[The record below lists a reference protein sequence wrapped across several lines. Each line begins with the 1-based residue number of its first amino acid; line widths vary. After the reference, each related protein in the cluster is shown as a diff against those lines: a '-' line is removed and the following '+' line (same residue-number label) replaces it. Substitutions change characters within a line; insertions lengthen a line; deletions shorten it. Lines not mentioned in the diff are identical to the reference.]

1 MATDRN
7 ALNVRREELEHQL
20 QEAAST
26 GESSRLEKLSREHAR
41 VAEHLNLL
49 TERDQLQHQLA
60 DARSMQA
67 DSDADMLTLGKEEET
82 RIQKELVELEGQIQ
96 EIERPRDP
104 LDARDAIIEIRAGA
118 GGDESGLFAA
128 ELARMYTRFAERRG
142 WSTNIVDTNR
152 TGIGGYKEVIF
163 EVHGV
168 DVYGMLRLES
178 GVHRVQRVPDTEKSG
193 RVHTSTATVAVLPIV
208 EAEDI
213 TIKPEDIKLEVTT
226 SSGHG
231 GQSVN
236 TTYSAVRMT
245 HIPSGIMVKMQDE
258 RSQKQNRE
266 KAMEILRARV
276 FAMEQEKRLQAASDL
291 RKSQIG
297 TGDRSEKIRT
307 YNFPQDR
314 MTDHRLKENYHNLT
328 AIMDGDIE
336 PVLLALMK
344 ARRDATPTATA

>member
-1 MATDRN
+1 MPMDIH
-7 ALNVRREELEHQL
+7 ALQAKREELEQQL
-20 QEAAST
+20 QVAAT
-26 GESSRLEKLSREHAR
+26 AGDGGRLEKLSREHAQV
-41 VAEHLNLL
+41 VAHLNLL
-49 TERDQLQHQLA
+49 QQREDLQHQLA
-60 DARSMQA
+60 DARAAQQ
-67 DSDADMLTLGKEEET
+67 DSDADMLALGQEEEQ
-82 RIQKELVELEGQIQ
+82 RINQELRDVEEKLTDV
-96 EIERPRDP
+96 ERPRDP
-104 LDARDAIIEIRAGA
+104 LDSRDALVEIRAGA

-128 ELARMYTRFAERRG
+128 ELARMYTRYAERQG
-142 WSTNIVDTNR
+142 WSAHVVDTNR

-163 EVHGV
+163 EVHGT
-168 DVYGMLRLES
+168 DAYGWLRLES
-178 GVHRVQRVPDTEKSG
+178 GVHRVQRVPETEKAG

-213 TIKPEDIKLEVTT
+213 VIKPEDVKIEATT

-236 TTYSAVRMT
+236 TTYSAIRMT
-245 HIPSGIMVKMQDE
+245 HVPTGVVVKMQDE
-258 RSQKQNRE
+258 RSQKQNKE

-276 FAMEQEKRLQAASDL
+276 FALEQEKRLQNASAM

-336 PVLLALMK
+336 PVLQALLK
-344 ARRDATPTATA
+344 ARRDASAPTA

>member
-1 MATDRN
+1 MAVDRT
-7 ALNVRREELEHQL
+7 ALTQKREDLERQL

-26 GESSRLEKLSREHAR
+26 GATSRLAKLSREHAQ
-41 VAEHLNLL
+41 VAEHLRLL
-49 TERDQLQHQLA
+49 TERDQLHHQLA
-60 DARSMQA
+60 DARSAQG
-67 DSDADMLTLGKEEET
+67 DGDPDMLVLGRDEES
-82 RIQKELVELEGQIQ
+82 RILKDLVAVEQQ
-96 EIERPRDP
+96 VQDIERPRDP
-104 LDARDAIIEIRAGA
+104 LDGRDALIEIRAGA

-163 EVHGV
+163 EVHG
-168 DVYGMLRLES
+168 DDAYGMLRLES

-193 RVHTSTATVAVLPIV
+193 RVHTSTATVAILPIV
-208 EAEDI
+208 EDADI
-213 TIKPEDIKLEVTT
+213 TIKSEDIKIEATT

-236 TTYSAVRMT
+236 TTYSAIRMT
-245 HIPSGIMVKMQDE
+245 HVPTGVVVKMQDE
-258 RSQKQNRE
+258 RSQKQNKE

-276 FAMEQEKRLQAASDL
+276 FALEQEKRLQAASAL

-336 PVLLALMK
+336 AVLIALVK
-344 ARRDATPTATA
+344 ARRDATQTATA